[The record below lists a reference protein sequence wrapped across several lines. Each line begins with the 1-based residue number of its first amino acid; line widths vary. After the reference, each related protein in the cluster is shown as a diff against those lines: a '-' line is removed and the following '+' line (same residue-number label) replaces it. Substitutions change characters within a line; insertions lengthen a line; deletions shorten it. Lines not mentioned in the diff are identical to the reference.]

1 MAASTKP
8 ALVGTTKEDNSKGVT
23 KVSLD
28 GQRKVTYLFNAITA
42 KNLSIPYAVA
52 VDGIVPVAFA
62 EKPLRVSGDGG
73 KITISAGQGQRVQL
87 YLNSDAHPDFRKQAV
102 YAVVVGEQDILIK
115 ITEKTGKHTDSDTPV
130 KITVAGSKN
139 LDVYEAPL
147 TGDIWMKV
155 SHKYEPEEVDA
166 RLPTDTSE
174 AVKEAVKRI
183 YEELPSQT
191 LEIREAA
198 TADLPERILS
208 IYFSDSNNPKN
219 NISNYSLLV
228 DGLTRVHPAGYA
240 ALFSSALNSS
250 VVSLELT
257 SCWRPMLGSIAHRA
271 GLGLDV
277 AVVGDVPMRLNK
289 APADDGPNLVKLFR
303 AGLLGCACIKQL
315 FDPWVMESDAYDQL
329 QPVRNK
335 HSSANERL
343 HSNHLH
349 VTVSDPKIL

>member
-1 MAASTKP
+1 MVVSKKP
-8 ALVGTTKEDNSKGVT
+8 ALTGTTKEDNSKGVT

-28 GQRKVTYLFNAITA
+28 GQRKVIYSFNAITA

-52 VDGIVPVAFA
+52 VDGVVSAAFSK
-62 EKPLRVSGDGG
+62 KPLRVSGEGG
-73 KITISAGQGQRVQL
+73 EITVSVKQGQRVQL
-87 YLNSDAHPDFRKQAV
+87 FLNSDAHPDFRKQAV
-102 YAVVVGEQDILIK
+102 YAVVVGERDIHIR

-130 KITVAGSKN
+130 KIVVAGSKN
-139 LDVYEAPL
+139 FDTYAAPL

-155 SHKYEPEEVDA
+155 SHKYKPEEVDA
-166 RLPTDTSE
+166 RLPTGTSE

-183 YEELPSQT
+183 YEELSNQT
-191 LEIREAA
+191 LKVRQSA
-198 TADLPERILS
+198 TGDSPERVLNVF
-208 IYFSDSNNPKN
+208 FSDSNNPRN
-219 NISNYSLLV
+219 NITNYNLFA

-250 VVSLELT
+250 VESLELT

-277 AVVGDVPMRLNK
+277 AVVGGVPMRLSK
-289 APADDGPNLVKLFR
+289 TPADDGPDLVKMFR
-303 AGLLGCACIKQL
+303 TGLLGCSCIKQL
-315 FDPWVMESDAYDQL
+315 FDPWVMDSDTHDQL

-343 HSNHLH
+343 HGNHLH
-349 VTVSDPKIL
+349 VTVSDSKIL